1 MRGDTF
7 VTFVWKKLWLLI
19 GALVLLVFL
28 GVMMVRS
35 ENANRPE
42 AIREKIESHL
52 QMQDKSWKQ
61 LKSHPENWMP
71 SIIAGTDEKAIQEL
85 TDLPFLFYLFKNDS
99 LYFWSSNTAFPF
111 QDLKHADPGGELVVL
126 KNGYYVYYSTT
137 FGYGNPVNRYELVA
151 LLPVKY
157 KFPVRNN
164 YLRDYFVADK
174 RIPAEIL
181 IQFDKTRRNAAVRNL
196 EGKEVFY
203 LNVSSSIPADGLNGW
218 LCLLLTLGI
227 FTLVYAFL
235 YEFCIYLK
243 ERTGKVWVGL
253 LGIATVT
260 LLSRLSVFHLS
271 YPLNLSVFELFN
283 PYWYASSNLF
293 PSLGHVLITL
303 LLTTG
308 LIIYIR
314 DHCFGTLRDFLL
326 KHIHPW
332 VLLPGG
338 ALVLAAFTL
347 FNLKLVK
354 SLVID
359 SSISFDVINFFS
371 LNAYSLIGLV
381 VVGLIFLNQ
390 FIFSSLVNELMNR
403 AGKPR
408 WLKYLLV
415 VLAAIALVFL
425 ESEKY
430 IFPQVFILMPWLVLL
445 LVLIDLSFW
454 KGKLEVFNFRLVYWL
469 LFFAFTGTMMLYL
482 YNNVRD
488 ENNRVN
494 FAGKLAR
501 QIDPVAEYLLK
512 ELQERIPS
520 DRLLKDYVRGFEDM
534 NSPDEYISYS
544 YLGGYL
550 SKFEVKSYF
559 FDAYRQ
565 PVNTFRT
572 YENLNNIFGPF
583 PNENVVQQGDSF
595 SLNHIWTRTVLY
607 SGVSDTLGYLFM
619 EFMPRKNNGQA
630 VYPELLVRYEDKEA
644 SHMRPNYN
652 FAVYNSGVM
661 VHQYGAYNFPY
672 RLRGTQLKEQEK
684 VSRGDYTEL
693 WYHERG
699 SNVTV
704 GIVNAKKGFF
714 ELITLFAYFFGLFLL
729 MLMVVYIMTAITY
742 SRFSW
747 KRLVHTFNPGLT
759 NRIHLSTIGLVFFS
773 FVVVGITTILFF
785 INRYERN
792 QRQNLAHLLQV
803 VNAYIDNSVGLNTGS
818 VTHEVFDTIVGD
830 RQFKTELYNIAKAN
844 QIDCNIYS
852 SLGNLLYSTQ
862 PEIFEKGLQAEI
874 VNPDALFAIRNRYQN
889 FFLEPELIGNFTY
902 QSAYAPIRDIEGNL
916 LGVVNIPFYDSQ
928 NDLRQEIS
936 NIIVALININ
946 AFIFFLAGILALMV
960 TRSITRS
967 FTIITDRFK
976 SFRLQ
981 GENQLLEWKYN
992 DEIGVL
998 VQEYN
1003 KMVHQVEEAA
1013 QRLAKSEREG
1023 AWREMAR
1030 QVAHEIKNP
1039 LTPMKLSI
1047 QFLQKAIESGHGNI
1061 RELSDRVTNTL
1072 VEQIDHLSSIA
1083 SEFSTFANLPKV
1095 NREVL
1100 LLQDALKAVIGMYHS
1115 NDQCLYEFVI
1125 PAEPV
1130 HVLGNKNHLIRIFTN
1145 LIQNAA
1151 QSVPDERRGH
1161 VVLRAQYNESVVV
1174 IAVQDNGTG
1183 ISPEA
1188 ESKLFTPNFTT
1199 KSSGTGL
1206 GLAMTRDMVEYSH
1219 GRIWY
1224 QTEEGS
1230 GTTFYVEFPL
1240 AEQA

>member
-1 MRGDTF
+1 MKGLSF
-7 VTFVWKKLWLLI
+7 VTFVRKKLWLLV

-42 AIREKIESHL
+42 AIREKVENHL
-52 QMQDKSWKQ
+52 LVQDKAWRG
-61 LKSHPENWMP
+61 LKAHPENWIP
-71 SIIAGTDEKAIQEL
+71 SVMSGSDEAAIQKL

-99 LYFWSSNTAFPF
+99 LYFWNSNTAFPF
-111 QDLKHADPGGELVVL
+111 QDLKHADPGGELVIL
-126 KNGYYVYYSTT
+126 KNGYYVYYSTV
-137 FGYGNPVNRYELVA
+137 FGYGSPQGKYELVA

-174 RIPAEIL
+174 RIPADIP
-181 IQFDKTRRNAAVRNL
+181 IQFDKSRRNVAIRNL
-196 EGKEVFY
+196 DGKEVFY
-203 LNVSSSIPADGLNGW
+203 LNVISGIPADGLNGW

-227 FTLVYAFL
+227 FTLTYAFL
-235 YEFCIYLK
+235 YELSIYVR
-243 ERTGKVWVGL
+243 ERSGKAWLGL
-253 LGIATVT
+253 LCILAVT
-260 LLSRLSVFHLS
+260 LAARLSVFSLR
-271 YPLNLSVFELFN
+271 YPLDLSVYELFN

-303 LLTTG
+303 LLSTG
-308 LIIYIR
+308 LIVFIR
-314 DHCFGTLRDFLL
+314 DNCFDPLRDFALRYV
-326 KHIHPW
+326 HPW
-332 VLLPGG
+332 LIVTGG
-338 ALVLAAFTL
+338 AIVIGTLSL
-347 FNLKLVK
+347 FNLKLIR

-371 LNAYSLIGLV
+371 LNVYSLIGLIII
-381 VVGLIFLNQ
+381 GLVFLNQ
-390 FIFSSLVNELMNR
+390 FILGSLFNEIMNK
-403 AGKPR
+403 AGKSR

-415 VLAAIALVFL
+415 VCATAAMIML
-425 ESEKY
+425 EKEKY
-430 IFPQVFILMPWLVLL
+430 IFPTVFIVLPWLVLL
-445 LVLIDLSFW
+445 LVMMDRSFW
-454 KGKLEVFNFRLVYWL
+454 KARLEVFNFRLVYWL
-469 LFFAFTGTMMLYL
+469 LFFAITGTMLLYL

-488 ENNRVN
+488 ENNRIY
-494 FAGKLAR
+494 FASKLAR
-501 QIDPVAEYLLK
+501 QQDPVAAYLLN
-512 ELQERIPS
+512 ELQDKVQQ
-520 DRLLKDYVRGFEDM
+520 DRLLKDYIRGFEDM
-534 NSPDEYISYS
+534 SSPDEYISYS

-550 SKFEVKSYF
+550 SRFEVKSYF
-559 FDAYRQ
+559 FDAYHQ
-565 PVNTFRT
+565 PVNTYRSFESLSGT
-572 YENLNNIFGPF
+572 F
-583 PNENVVQQGDSF
+583 PTGITVMQQADSF
-595 SLNHIWTRTVLY
+595 TLNHIWTRTAFR
-607 SGVSDTLGYLFM
+607 SGVNDTLGYLFM

-630 VYPELLVRYEDKEA
+630 VYPELLVRYEDQA
-644 SHMRPNYN
+644 SNLLPNYN
-652 FAVYNSGVM
+652 YAVYNNGVM

-672 RLRGTQLKEQEK
+672 RIKSNQQKELER

-693 WYHERG
+693 WYREPN
-699 SNVTV
+699 SNVVV
-704 GIVNAKKGFF
+704 GIVNARKGVF

-729 MLMVVYIMTAITY
+729 MLVVVYIMTVITY

-747 KRLVHTFNPGLT
+747 KRLVFTFNPGLT
-759 NRIHLSTIGLVFFS
+759 NRIHLSTIGLVLFS
-773 FVVVGITTILFF
+773 FIVVGTTTILFF

-803 VNAYIDNSVGLNTGS
+803 VNAYIDMSTGINSAG
-818 VTHEVFDTIVGD
+818 VTHEVFDTIAVQ

-852 SLGNLLYSTQ
+852 SYGNLLYSTQ

-902 QSAYAPIRDIEGNL
+902 KSAYAPIRDIEGNL

-946 AFIFFLAGILALMV
+946 AFIFFLAGILAVMV
-960 TRSITRS
+960 TRSITKS
-967 FTIITDRFK
+967 FTIITDKFK

-1003 KMVHQVEEAA
+1003 KMVHQVEEGA
-1013 QRLAKSEREG
+1013 QLLAKSEREG

-1072 VEQIDHLSSIA
+1072 VEQIEHLSSIA
-1083 SEFSTFANLPKV
+1083 SEFGTFANLPKV

-1100 LLQDALKAVIGMYHS
+1100 LLQDSLKAVTGMYHS
-1115 NDQCLYEFVI
+1115 NEQCLYEFVVPQDKVYI
-1125 PAEPV
+1125 
-1130 HVLGNKNHLIRIFTN
+1130 LGNKNHLIRIFTN

-1151 QSVPDERRGH
+1151 QSVPDDRRGH
-1161 VVLRAQYNESVVV
+1161 VVLRAERNGDVVV
-1174 IAVQDNGTG
+1174 IAIQDNGTG
-1183 ISPEA
+1183 ISPDAEA
-1188 ESKLFTPNFTT
+1188 KLFTPNFTT

-1206 GLAMTRDMVEYSH
+1206 GLAMTRDMVEYSQ

-1224 QTEEGS
+1224 QTEPDK
-1230 GTTFYVEFPL
+1230 GTTFYVEFPV
-1240 AEQA
+1240 AES